1 MILIGTAP
9 DKPVNIILRG
19 AQTSGRSGRIETEN
33 PSGRSSRGIRLA
45 RGGRSGL
52 SPMASTTGGRSGRV
66 VGWCP
71 PVIRMAPAS
80 TTRRPQRPGGGMVPA
95 SHRDGAR
102 QYHRRPQQSAGEVVP
117 ASHGDGARMFG
128 VCAAEQRSSGAA
140 DPCPFSL
147 SGNLRA
153 LRPPPRG

>member
-1 MILIGTAP
+1 MPPLTSLLSRTLLFRELSILCCRTSRLLIPRADAVILIGTAP

-33 PSGRSSRGIRLA
+33 PSGRSGRGIRLA

-52 SPMASTTGGRSGRV
+52 SPMSSTTGGRSGRV

-71 PVIRMAPAS
+71 PVIGMAPAS

-102 QYHRRPQQSAGEVVP
+102 QYHRRPQ
-117 ASHGDGARMFG
+117 
-128 VCAAEQRSSGAA
+128 RSLVG
-140 DPCPFSL
+140 
-147 SGNLRA
+147 
-153 LRPPPRG
+153 